1 MKLPEDTTAPTL
13 RNKVTKKFILALTLL
28 LLVTALASC
37 RNETQNRIRRDIQ
50 DFTGGRMYITLYA
63 LDGTPIYSGVVDGKV
78 NRASGTLSN
87 GNETAAGSYIFWFDE
102 TGEYHQ
108 SDLPYLV
115 TASQR
120 DAAPS
125 QGGTAPG
132 GQ

>member
-1 MKLPEDTTAPTL
+1 MKTL
-13 RNKVTKKFILALTLL
+13 RKLTTKKLLFALVLL
-28 LLVTALASC
+28 LLITALASC

-50 DFTGGRMYITLYA
+50 DFTGGRMFITLYA

-102 TGEYHQ
+102 TGQYHQ

-115 TASQR
+115 TSNRR
-120 DAAPS
+120 DAGAGE
-125 QGGTAPG
+125 QGTGE
-132 GQ
+132 Q